1 MSVDHHLWIVGWLGL
16 WSEFSRATATGQSP
30 IVMEIFLLL
39 DFMLDLG
46 FFILFVGRLVVQE
59 AIDGISAFRAQALG
73 TRTLDRLAID
83 PDFLQVGEITH
94 TGRDGTIE
102 GIALQMQLLQSG
114 ELFEQGRDFSRE

>member
-1 MSVDHHLWIVGWLGL
+1 MSVDHRLWIVGWLGL

-59 AIDGISAFRAQALG
+59 AIDGITAFRAQALG

-83 PDFLQVGEITH
+83 PDFLQVGEIAH